1 MNNPQ
6 TEWSNFPEETPKE
19 KLSGIF
25 QALEFIARESEKLGL
40 KFTAHMIGVAADLAI
55 IEHVEIENP
64 DIAPFKH
71 EHLSK
76 Q

>member
-1 MNNPQ
+1 MNDLQ
-6 TEWSNFPEETPKE
+6 TDWSDFPEETPKE

-55 IEHVEIENP
+55 IELSETENP
-64 DIAPFKH
+64 TLTPFKH